1 MVSVRETLLQ
11 SFLRDGLLPPQDY
24 VKLLDEAN
32 AALESESPEWRP
44 PDSAGRPGG
53 LVLLRPDVE
62 TLLVPDLHGRIDFL
76 LTVLLSDEWDALAR
90 MQQGG
95 LQVVCVG
102 DGFHGE
108 ARAYQRWLEAY
119 SEFQTAWQYH
129 TAMDQEMSESLGVME
144 TVMRVKT
151 TVPDSFH
158 FLKGNHE
165 NIANEAGGGNYPFV
179 KFVEEGEMVASYVRH
194 FLGADFL
201 EGYYRFEKNLPLLAV
216 GEGFVVSHAEPARA
230 FSREEIVEYRSRE
243 EVVAGLT
250 WTDND
255 HARRG
260 SVDEMLAAFL
270 GPQSAS
276 EAFYFGGHRPVRGLY
291 HTRAGG
297 RYVQFHN
304 PARQV
309 VVRIEPGRPIDLE
322 RDVIEVE
329 GVIPE
334 LAGR

>member
-1 MVSVRETLLQ
+1 MVSMRETLLRRV
-11 SFLRDGLLPPQDY
+11 LGGGLLPPQDY
-24 VKLLDEAN
+24 VGLLEMAN
-32 AALESESPEWRP
+32 AALENEPPEVRP
-44 PDSAGRPGG
+44 RDGSGLPGG
-53 LVLLRPDVE
+53 LVLLNPELE
-62 TLLVPDLHGRIDFL
+62 TLLVPDLHGRTDFL
-76 LTVLLSDEWDALAR
+76 LTVLLSEEWDALAR
-90 MQQGG
+90 MQQGR

-108 ARAYQRWLEAY
+108 ARAYQRWLAAY
-119 SEFQTAWQYH
+119 SEWQTAWQH
-129 TAMDQEMSESLGVME
+129 HAAMDEEMAESLGVME
-144 TVMRVKT
+144 IVMRVKLA
-151 TVPDSFH
+151 VPESFH

-201 EGYYRFEKNLPLLAV
+201 QGYYRFEKNLPLLAV
-216 GEGFVVSHAEPARA
+216 GGGFLVSHAEPARA
-230 FSREEIVEYRSRE
+230 FAREEIVEYRGRE
-243 EVVAGLT
+243 DVVAGLT

-255 HARRG
+255 HARGG
-260 SVDEMLAAFL
+260 SVSEMLTALLGAEAAA
-270 GPQSAS
+270 G
-276 EAFYFGGHRPVRGLY
+276 AFYFGGHRPVRGLY

-309 VVRIEPGRPIDLE
+309 VVRIEPGRPIDLA
-322 RDVIEVE
+322 RDVVQAD
-329 GVIPE
+329 GAIPE